1 MRSWTFCW
9 GINRLCQT
17 AFWHASFCDSSTF
30 FHESWAAT
38 VVSPTSPCCKVV
50 PLWVGTLSQQPG
62 MITSPKTLLPSE
74 LLQIMNGDFRTKQGC
89 QQWTRSWLSQ
99 EQFLHQWF
107 SGPRSSPSTFCIR
120 EKEDKVSHSLKE
132 SPKQHSTTQGMQIM
146 LLLQNWTGITIISKR
161 RQPNWSTLN
170 SLASQRLQGSQ
181 GIYKSL
187 NMICILLIKSELGV
201 DSSTLLGLCRQEKDD
216 QHNQLRSE
224 KWRSNFSNKFR
235 TN

>member
-1 MRSWTFCW
+1 MLRSCSFVSWNIVTTTQDDHISKNLAPIWATPDHGW
-9 GINRLCQT
+9 GLQDKTRLPKMNQKLAT
-17 AFWHASFCDSSTF
+17 TRTTSS
-30 FHESWAAT
+30 SS
-38 VVSPTSPCCKVV
+38 V
-50 PLWVGTLSQQPG
+50 
-62 MITSPKTLLPSE
+62 I
-74 LLQIMNGDFRTKQGC
+74 FR
-89 QQWTRSWLSQ
+89 W
-99 EQFLHQWF
+99 
-107 SGPRSSPSTFCIR
+107 SSPSTFCRR
-120 EKEDKVSHSLKE
+120 EKEDKVSHSLEE

-146 LLLQNWTGITIISKR
+146 LLLQNWMSITIISKR

-187 NMICILLIKSELGV
+187 NMICILLIKSDLGV

-224 KWRSNFSNKFR
+224 KWSSNFSNKFR